1 MDASGPVT
9 PTIYDVAERAGV
21 SIATV
26 SRVLNGRSG
35 RRSVSAA
42 RVLAAVEDL
51 GFVPNGAA
59 RSLSQGLKRVIGIVY
74 AGGPATDELLDIEEE
89 SLLYTDSVVRG
100 AEAGAQR
107 RDFSLMLTGSG
118 PGASEGVLDRLT
130 GKVDGLI
137 LLDQVLDERR
147 VEPLTEK
154 VPVVLLAGSGRL
166 KGAVTVRVDNSAGMK
181 AVATHLVEVHGH
193 RRLAFVSGLAAS
205 PDSVIRARALVRW
218 ATKLG
223 AEVDPLEPWA
233 GDWTSG
239 GAVRVVRSHIESGR
253 SLPPAIVCANDQT
266 AIGVLHALVHA
277 GISVPGDVAV
287 VGFDDIPVA
296 RHLSPTLTTVRQP
309 ARQLGA
315 VAVEAL
321 IDMVEGRPPERHD
334 IVLGVDLQVRGSC
347 GCPSTPAAA
356 WRMEV

>member
-1 MDASGPVT
+1 MDAGGPSA

-35 RRSVSAA
+35 HRSASAG

-59 RSLSQGLKRVIGIVY
+59 RSLSQGLKRVVGIVY
-74 AGGPATDELLDIEEE
+74 AGGPATDDLLDIEEE

-107 RDFSLMLTGSG
+107 RDFSLMLTGAG
-118 PGASEGVLDRLT
+118 PGTDEGLVDRLT
-130 GKVDGLI
+130 GRVDGMI

-147 VEPLTEK
+147 VAPLAERI
-154 VPVVLLAGSGRL
+154 PVVLLAGSGRM
-166 KGAVTVRVDNSAGMK
+166 KGAVTVRVDNAAGMK
-181 AVATHLVEVHGH
+181 AVAAHLVGEHGY
-193 RRLAFVSGLAAS
+193 RRLAFVSGLSAS
-205 PDSVIRARALVRW
+205 PDSVLRARSFVRW
-218 ATKLG
+218 ATRFG
-223 AEVDPLEPWA
+223 GEVEPLDPWA

-239 GAVRVVRSHIESGR
+239 GAVRVVRARLER
-253 SLPPAIVCANDQT
+253 PEPLPSAIVCANDQT
-266 AIGVLHALVHA
+266 AIGVLHVLTHA
-277 GISVPGDVAV
+277 GLSVPGDVAV

-296 RHLSPTLTTVRQP
+296 RHLSPGLTTVRQP

-321 IDMVEGRPPERHD
+321 IDMVEGRAPARRD
-334 IVLGVDLQVRGSC
+334 IVLAVELKVRGSC
-347 GCPSTPAAA
+347 GCPPAETAL
-356 WRMEV
+356 WQVGV